1 MKIKVKFY
9 LSSIGLTGERI
20 AVTKE
25 DITLKDFLIQLSNK
39 YNKKMKESFFDFTGG
54 KLRPGYVVLYNG
66 KHLWDLPNKINT
78 KLNDED
84 LITIFSAF
92 SGG

>member
-9 LSSIGLTGERI
+9 LSSIGLTGEKI

-25 DITLKDFLIQLSNK
+25 DTALKDFLSQLSNK
-39 YNKKMKESFFDFTGG
+39 YSKESFFDFTGG
-54 KLRPGYVVLYNG
+54 KLMPGYVVLYNG
-66 KHLWDLPNKINT
+66 KHLCDLPNKINT
-78 KLNDED
+78 KLNDGD
-84 LITIFSAF
+84 SITILSAF